1 MTHAEARAMG
11 MAKLAALENAAMR
24 GGTGIKLTPQ
34 VKTETARF
42 NTSQANIRRH
52 AAARKVLRAK
62 ITGYLSRHPN
72 AKAKDIA
79 EFVGLCDDTVRQHL
93 TTMAEDGM
101 VIRCGAH
108 NRLTWVL
115 A

>member
-34 VKTETARF
+34 VKTETARM

-52 AAARKVLRAK
+52 AATRKVLRAK
-62 ITGYLSRHPN
+62 IAGYLSSHQN

-93 TTMAEDGM
+93 TAMAEDGL
-101 VIRCGAH
+101 VIRCGVH